1 MHGATFSTHAA
12 HCRDSGKITLDF
24 TAVSTYNVREKT
36 RLAGQKAV
44 FLSEAHEKEG
54 VPDEAAYQQGISRR
68 V

>member
-44 FLSEAHEKEG
+44 FC
-54 VPDEAAYQQGISRR
+54 PRR
-68 V
+68 TKKRG